1 MRLLLVSLA
10 ISFSGAATAQDMDAN
25 PATGM
30 PPPAAMPE
38 LPVVAG
44 IEAIGDGQTLA
55 RPAAKAGPGG
65 ESFQLLAG
73 TGDRVVVTAEGPGQ
87 MMLITYTPE
96 GAPMVAMTAP
106 DRASLFFIAP
116 IDGIYYVN
124 VSRADGA
131 KPYTLQLEVEEA
143 DGATAAKFHA
153 MGYETHRPDGQPGH
167 TACWMEPGKTYRQQ
181 APGLNIQ
188 EQSLGGGQWVQKW
201 VGDPN
206 SPPRYYFARLEG
218 NEIVITTAGGEIR
231 HPAFA
236 ARRGAYRGYFCAEAQ
251 Y

>member
-1 MRLLLVSLA
+1 MRLLLVCVALGC
-10 ISFSGAATAQDMDAN
+10 SGAAIAQDVDADTTASAE
-25 PATGM
+25 PST
-30 PPPAAMPE
+30 PMPE

-44 IEAIGDGQTLA
+44 MEGLRDGQVLS
-55 RPAAKAGPGG
+55 RPAAKAGPSV
-65 ESFQLLAG
+65 ETFQLLAG
-73 TGDRVVVTAEGPGQ
+73 TGDRVLVTATGPGQ

-96 GAPMVAMTAP
+96 GSPMAASAAP
-106 DRASLFFIAP
+106 DSASLAFFPP
-116 IDGIYYVN
+116 IDGIHYVS

-131 KPYTLQLEVEEA
+131 KPYTVQLQIEEA

-153 MGYETHRPDGQPGH
+153 MGYETYRPDGQLGH

-236 ARRGAYRGYFCAEAQ
+236 ARRGAYRGYYCAEAQ